1 MTTTAN
7 LASRLE
13 GLLGAHRVVVA
24 AESEL
29 LDYAVDGIVPAA
41 IVRPNSAAEAAEVVR
56 FALAEKLAVIPTGSR
71 SKLGFGMPSARYD
84 ISLDMTGLHE
94 IAHYDAGDLT
104 LSVDAGMP
112 LRQLATVLT
121 EKGQFLPLS
130 VPCYETTTV
139 GGTLASGIDSI
150 LRNQYGTTRDFLIGA
165 EFVDGKGALCK
176 SGGRVVKNVT
186 GYDLHK
192 LLVGSLG
199 TLAIITR
206 LNFRT
211 FTLPHAYGGHLAS
224 FSGLDG
230 ASAYRIAIEHSG
242 LPLANLETLSPV
254 MLALVARVLSKIHPE
269 NALPL
274 NPANWCVYA
283 SYEGNEAVVP
293 RIARDLQKLS
303 SDAPAVSSEILDP
316 DSDAHLRGLFREAF
330 DWLRWA
336 SPAVALFR
344 IVLPQ
349 SKASD
354 LANLLRFANESSLRN
369 ATLLRATGVT
379 YLAFIGEIDDE
390 STLRSLESV
399 SRRIFSLAAASRG
412 HATLLHA
419 PLKLKSSVNVWG
431 PKPADFAMMQRVKD
445 SFDPQHIF
453 APGRFV
459 GGI

>member
-7 LASRLE
+7 LAARLE
-13 GLLGAHRVVVA
+13 SLIGAHGIVA
-24 AESEL
+24 AEAEL
-29 LDYAVDGIVPAA
+29 LEYAVNGQIPAV
-41 IVRPNSAAEAAEVVR
+41 IVRPNSAPEAAEVVR
-56 FALAEKLAVIPTGSR
+56 FAIAENLAIIPTGSR
-71 SKLGFGMPSARYD
+71 SKLDLGMPPAHYD
-84 ISLDMTGLHE
+84 LALDMTGLHE

-104 LSVDAGMP
+104 LSVDAGMS
-112 LRQLATVLT
+112 LRQLATVLA

-139 GGTLASGIDSI
+139 GGTLASAIDST

-199 TLAIITR
+199 TLAVITR

-211 FTLPHAYGGHLAS
+211 FTVPQVYGGHLAF
-224 FSGLDG
+224 FSSLQG
-230 ASAYRIAIEHSG
+230 ASAYRLAIENSG
-242 LPLANLETLSPV
+242 LPLANLETLSPE
-254 MLALVARVLSKIHPE
+254 MLALTATVLRETHPE
-269 NALPL
+269 FSIPL
-274 NPANWCVYA
+274 DTASWCVFA

-293 RIARDLQKLS
+293 RIASDLQKLA
-303 SDAPAVSSEILDP
+303 SDAGAIGSELLDAP
-316 DSDAHLRGLFREAF
+316 SDAHLRGVFREAF
-330 DWLRWA
+330 DWLRWV
-336 SPAVALFR
+336 SPSVALFR

-349 SKASD
+349 INSSSLTDILRAADEPSLRPALLVRSCGIVYLTL
-354 LANLLRFANESSLRN
+354 LANSENESIVS
-369 ATLLRATGVT
+369 
-379 YLAFIGEIDDE
+379 
-390 STLRSLESV
+390 SLES
-399 SRRIFSLAAASRG
+399 AASRLFTFASQSHG

-419 PLKLKSSVNVWG
+419 PPKLKSRVNVWG
-431 PKPADFAMMQRVKD
+431 PKRPDFAMMQRVKN
-445 SFDPQHIF
+445 SFDPQHVF

>member
-1 MTTTAN
+1 MTTIAN
-7 LASRLE
+7 LAARLE
-13 GLLGAHRVVVA
+13 SLIGAHRVVA
-24 AESEL
+24 AEPEL
-29 LDYAVDGIVPAA
+29 LEYAIDGVVPSA
-41 IVRPNSAAEAAEVVR
+41 IVRPNSAPEVVEVVR
-56 FALAEKLAVIPTGSR
+56 FAIAEKLAVIPSGSR
-71 SKLGFGMPSARYD
+71 SKLGLGMPPARYD
-84 ISLDMTGLHE
+84 IAMDMTGLHE

-112 LRQLATVLT
+112 LRQLANVLA
-121 EKGQFLPLS
+121 EKRQFLPLS

-139 GGTLASGIDSI
+139 GGTLASAIDST

-192 LLVGSLG
+192 LLVSSLG
-199 TLAIITR
+199 TLAVITR

-211 FTLPHAYGGHLAS
+211 FTLPHAYGGHLAC
-224 FSGLDG
+224 FSSLDG
-230 ASAYRIAIEHSG
+230 ASAYRLAIENSG
-242 LPLANLETLSPV
+242 LPLANLETLSPEAFA
-254 MLALVARVLSKIHPE
+254 LAAGVLRETHPE
-269 NALPL
+269 FSIPL
-274 NPANWCVYA
+274 EPANWCVYA

-293 RIARDLQKLS
+293 RISRDLQTFS
-303 SDAPAVSSEILDP
+303 AEAAAVSSQLLDAT
-316 DSDAHLRGLFREAF
+316 SEGHLRGVLREAF

-336 SPAVALFR
+336 SPSVALFR

-349 SKASD
+349 IKTTN
-354 LANLLRFANESSLRN
+354 LAELLLAAQEPSLRS
-369 ATLLRATGVT
+369 ALLVRAAGIIYLTLLAENEDTS
-379 YLAFIGEIDDE
+379 A
-390 STLRSLESV
+390 LRSLES
-399 SRRIFSLAAASRG
+399 AAARLFLFAPQNRG

-419 PLKLKSSVNVWG
+419 PQKLKSRLSIWG
-431 PKPADFAMMQRVKD
+431 PKPPDLTMMQRVKD

>member
-7 LASRLE
+7 FASRLE
-13 GLLGAHRVVVA
+13 SLLGAHRVVA
-24 AESEL
+24 AKAEL
-29 LDYAVDGIVPAA
+29 LEYAADGVAPAA
-41 IVRPNSAAEAAEVVR
+41 IVHPGSAPEVAEVVR
-56 FALAEKLAVIPTGSR
+56 FAISEKLAVIPTGSR
-71 SKLGFGMPSARYD
+71 SKLDLGMPPARYD
-84 ISLDMTGLHE
+84 IALDLTGLHE

-112 LRQLATVLT
+112 LRQLANVLA

-139 GGTLASGIDSI
+139 GGTVASGIDSM

-199 TLAIITR
+199 TLAVITR

-211 FTLPHAYGGHLAS
+211 FTLPHAYGGHLAC
-224 FSGLDG
+224 FSTLEG
-230 ASAYRIAIEHSG
+230 ASDYRFAVEHSG
-242 LPLANLETLSPV
+242 LPLTNLETLSPE
-254 MLALVARVLSKIHPE
+254 MLALAPAVLRETHPE
-269 NALPL
+269 FTIPL
-274 NPANWCVYA
+274 DPANWCVYA
-283 SYEGNEAVVP
+283 SCEGSEAVVQ

-303 SDAPAVSSEILDP
+303 TEAAAVSTQPLDAA
-316 DSDAHLRGLFREAF
+316 SDAHLRGILREAL

-349 SKASD
+349 GKSGD
-354 LANLLRFANESSLRN
+354 LASLLRVVHASSLHS
-369 ATLLRATGVT
+369 ALLVRAAGIT
-379 YLAFIGEIDDE
+379 YLALLAESDDE
-390 STLRSLESV
+390 STLGSFETAAARV
-399 SRRIFSLAAASRG
+399 FSLAVAANG
-412 HATLLHA
+412 YATLLHS
-419 PLKLKSSVNVWG
+419 PLKLKSRVNVWG
-431 PKPADFAMMQRVKD
+431 PKPVDFVMMQHIKD

>member
-7 LASRLE
+7 LAARLE
-13 GLLGAHRVVVA
+13 GLLGVHRVIVA

-29 LDYAVDGIVPAA
+29 LDYAIDGLVPAA
-41 IVRPNSAAEAAEVVR
+41 IVRPHSAPEVAEVVR

-71 SKLGFGMPSARYD
+71 GKLGLGMPPARYD
-84 ISLDMTGLHE
+84 IALDMTGLHG

-112 LRQLATVLT
+112 LRELAKVLA
-121 EKGQFLPLS
+121 EKNQFLPLS
-130 VPCYETTTV
+130 VPCYETTTI
-139 GGTLASGIDSI
+139 GGTLASAIDST
-150 LRNQYGTTRDFLIGA
+150 LRHQYGTSRDFLIGA

-199 TLAIITR
+199 TLAVITR

-224 FSGLDG
+224 FSGLD
-230 ASAYRIAIEHSG
+230 AVSAYRLAIENSG
-242 LPLANLETLSPV
+242 LPLANLETLSPE
-254 MLALVARVLSKIHPE
+254 MLNLAASVLRETHPE
-269 NALPL
+269 FTLPL
-274 NPANWCVYA
+274 DHANWYVYA
-283 SYEGNEAVVP
+283 SYEGLEAVVP

-303 SDAPAVSSEILDP
+303 SEATAITNELLDP
-316 DSDAHLRGLFREAF
+316 ASDTHLRGVFREAF

-354 LANLLRFANESSLRN
+354 LAALLRAAQEPSLRN
-369 ATLLRATGVT
+369 AVLLRAAGVI
-379 YLAFIGEIDDE
+379 YLASFGENEDE
-390 STLRSLESV
+390 ATVRSLETAST
-399 SRRIFSLAAASRG
+399 RIFSLAAASHG

-419 PLKLKSSVNVWG
+419 PLKLKSRLNVWG
-431 PKPADFAMMQRVKD
+431 PKPADFSMMQRVKD
-445 SFDPQHIF
+445 SFDPHRIF